1 MALYLNGK
9 QLLNSL
15 VIDGDIS
22 SNPEITELCC
32 LNCVG
37 RDMEQI
43 PYMSSLPTYND
54 YADYL
59 SYNTSTRK
67 FEALQDFT
75 AVMTGWVYQYQAPG
89 RTYSFGCIYKNSA
102 IWASYNTTTLRSGD
116 TAGRTIIVDVKAN
129 DLIYPYTP
137 NGDGYPE
144 QHLKIYKLQPAVE
157 ITPEIAAFVDEG
169 ANT

>member
-1 MALYLNGK
+1 MALFLNGK

-15 VIDGDIS
+15 VIDGAIS

-37 RDMEQI
+37 ADSEQI

-54 YADYL
+54 YSDYL
-59 SYNTSTRK
+59 NYNTSTRK
-67 FEALQDFT
+67 FTALQDFT

-89 RTYSFGCIYKNSA
+89 RTYSYGQIRKSGVILA
-102 IWASYNTTTLRSGD
+102 TYNTTTLSSGD

-137 NGDGYPE
+137 NGDGFPQ
-144 QHLKIYKLQPAVE
+144 QHLKIYKLEPTIVITSE
-157 ITPEIAAFVDEG
+157 IEAFVDEG